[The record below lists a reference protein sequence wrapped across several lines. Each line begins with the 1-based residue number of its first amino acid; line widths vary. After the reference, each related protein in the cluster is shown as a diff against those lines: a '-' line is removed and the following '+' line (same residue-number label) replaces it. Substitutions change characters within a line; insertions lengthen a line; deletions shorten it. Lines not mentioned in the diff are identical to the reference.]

1 MANTNDTSTAP
12 LGISKRRALLTGA
25 AAALSA
31 GAAAPVRAS
40 GADAELIELC
50 AAWRQAAD
58 RLIPVEA
65 RLAEVLDGDL
75 SEDDR
80 VLDRELNSEVYAL
93 EQRIFGIE
101 AATLAGLKA
110 KAGVLD
116 YLNTAMGVSPNLEY
130 AASLVTD
137 IMALGSA
144 W

>member
-1 MANTNDTSTAP
+1 MANTNDTSAAP

-31 GAAAPVRAS
+31 GAVVPARAS
-40 GADAELIELC
+40 GADKELLELC
-50 AAWRQAAD
+50 VAWRQAAD
-58 RLIPVEA
+58 RLIPVA
-65 RLAEVLDGDL
+65 DRLAEVLDGDW

-80 VLDRELNSEVYAL
+80 VLDRELNNEVCGL
-93 EQRIFGIE
+93 ERRIFDIE

-110 KAGVLD
+110 KAGVLEYMD
-116 YLNTAMGVSPNLEY
+116 TAMGVPANPEY

-137 IMALGSA
+137 IVALGSD

>member
-1 MANTNDTSTAP
+1 MGNAP
-12 LGISKRRALLTGA
+12 CSWIIMNRTGGTTECA
-25 AAALSA
+25 TRVDWLSEWRHRIHA
-31 GAAAPVRAS
+31 
-40 GADAELIELC
+40 IET
-50 AAWRQAAD
+50 AD
-58 RLIPVEA
+58 RLADIFDA
-65 RLAEVLDGDL
+65 DW

-80 VLDRELNSEVYAL
+80 VLDRELNNEVCGL

-116 YLNTAMGVSPNLEY
+116 YMDTAMGIPANPEY
-130 AASLVTD
+130 AASLVAD